1 MVEFLSQIQ
10 GFTPEMIAVVL
21 PNLLE
26 DDITIE
32 LFPMMTETELRTY
45 GFRFS
50 DILKLRLHNKSKC
63 SW

>member
-32 LFPMMTETELRTY
+32 LFPMMTETELRTS

-50 DILKLRLHNKSKC
+50 DILKLRLHRQV
-63 SW
+63 